1 MTKAEKE
8 EYGPRFCR
16 RIAKGRQCPGAY
28 AKLILTFGDIFALQ
42 KIGKGKQLMRKI
54 AEGLKIGDAI
64 TPNMEALMRTVLII
78 GCSHDWPKYLNSETY
93 QNWSKD
99 KAKTPDID
107 LCFPENA
114 EHDDVEN
121 GASGNKNNNDNG
133 ASGDKNNDD
142 NAASGEEN
150 DNDGDK
156 GEPNANPDDEAADG
170 LEIEEQIAG
179 EQEAEEKD
187 SDDDDAKEKKTL
199 KKPKDL

>member
-16 RIAKGRQCPGAY
+16 QIAKGRQCPGAY

-99 KAKTPDID
+99 KANVVLSTIEHKPQR
-107 LCFPENA
+107 LCNQTL
-114 EHDDVEN
+114 
-121 GASGNKNNNDNG
+121 
-133 ASGDKNNDD
+133 
-142 NAASGEEN
+142 
-150 DNDGDK
+150 
-156 GEPNANPDDEAADG
+156 ANTNTQMVVAD
-170 LEIEEQIAG
+170 
-179 EQEAEEKD
+179 
-187 SDDDDAKEKKTL
+187 
-199 KKPKDL
+199 